1 MRKASIGFYLISMV
15 CAIALPILVF
25 VALLLG
31 QLESNERAA
40 LEARAERE
48 ALSLATGTGRVLQE
62 MATTLRLL
70 VTSPELEQHNLEA
83 FHNRAQAALRSGSLY
98 VLIVDAKG
106 QQLLNTR
113 VPYGTPLG
121 KTSDMESLNA
131 ALASR
136 GISASGV
143 FFGQTSQR
151 WVFNVLLPLPDEL
164 QQLGAA
170 LIITRNADE
179 LNALTT
185 TQGLPPGWNAA
196 ILDGAGRLVTA
207 SGDGR
212 AERGEPFDAQL
223 PPKFVA
229 ASGVAYGPHG
239 DTESIVGYAR
249 PAGWPWTAV
258 VWGPTDAAQASLVAT
273 WEMLILGGLILV
285 TLAVAAAA
293 FLARQLSASIRGI
306 AAMAERVGRGEV
318 AAPVDSQIR
327 EIDMV
332 AKTLSTASFDRSQ
345 AEDRIRLVMR
355 ELAHRTKN
363 LLSVIQAMIVQA
375 ARASGA
381 PSGLQEA
388 ISERIAALG
397 RSIDLLTAK
406 QWSGAPIRSVVETH
420 VGIFLGM
427 REQLQMTGDNFL
439 LKPDAVQNLGLVLHE
454 LATNAVKYG
463 ALSSPRGRVEVAWQV
478 EQPMAEEPTL
488 RLTWTESGGPA
499 VAEPSTRGFG
509 TKIVEG
515 HAAASFLGRVAI
527 DYRRDGLVWTLEA
540 SLYSFV
546 NDPRDIAEAG

>member
-1 MRKASIGFYLISMV
+1 MQKASIGFYLISMV
-15 CAIALPILVF
+15 CAIALPVLVF

-40 LEARAERE
+40 LESRAERE

-70 VTSPELEQHNLEA
+70 VTSPELEKGDLQA

-98 VLIVDAKG
+98 VLLVDTEG

-113 VPYGTPLG
+113 VPYGAPLG
-121 KTSDMESLNA
+121 QTSDMESLKA

-136 GISASGV
+136 GITASGV

-151 WVFNVLLPLPDEL
+151 WVFNVLLPLPEEL
-164 QQLGAA
+164 QRFGAA

-179 LNALTT
+179 MNALTT
-185 TQGLPPGWNAA
+185 TQGLPPGWTAA
-196 ILDGAGRLVTA
+196 ILDNAGRVV
-207 SGDGR
+207 SSSEG
-212 AERGEPFDAQL
+212 AEANHANSFDAKL

-229 ASGVAYGPHG
+229 SSGVAYGPRG
-239 DTESIVGYAR
+239 DPDSIVGYAR
-249 PAGWPWTAV
+249 PTGWPWTAV
-258 VWGPTDAAQASLVAT
+258 VWGPIEAAQASIAAT

-293 FLARQLSASIRGI
+293 FFARQLSSSIRGI
-306 AAMAERVGRGEV
+306 ADMAERVGRGEV
-318 AAPVDSQIR
+318 TAPIESQIR

-332 AKTLSTASFDRSQ
+332 ARTLSTASYDRSQ
-345 AEDRIRLVMR
+345 AEDRIRLVLR

-363 LLSVIQAMIVQA
+363 LLSVIQAMIAQTA
-375 ARASGA
+375 PASGA
-381 PSGLQEA
+381 PPGMQGA

-406 QWSGAPIRSVVETH
+406 QWSGAPIRSVIETH
-420 VGIFLGM
+420 VGIFLGT
-427 REQLQMTGDNFL
+427 RDQLQMTGDNFL

-463 ALSSPRGRVEVAWQV
+463 ALSSPRGRVAMAWQI
-478 EQPMAEEPTL
+478 EDAAAEEQGL
-488 RLTWTESGGPA
+488 RLTWTESGGPPVSQPA
-499 VAEPSTRGFG
+499 APGFG

-515 HAAASFLGRVAI
+515 HAASSFNGRVSV
-527 DYRRDGLVWTLEA
+527 DYRREGLLWTLEA
-540 SLYSFV
+540 PLYNFV
-546 NDPRDIAEAG
+546 DDPLDIAEAG